1 MPDIDRRQRAGEP
14 SEDERD
20 LEQGYVD
27 EVPGHT
33 PGVAEGD
40 DEAVPRRAH
49 GFPDPDK
56 TPGCAEG

>member
-1 MPDIDRRQRAGEP
+1 MPDIDTRQRAGEP
-14 SEDERD
+14 LEDGKAR
-20 LEQGYVD
+20 EQGYED

-40 DEAVPRRAH
+40 DEAVPQRAH
-49 GFPDPDK
+49 AFPDPDK